1 MDDPKSVC
9 GLGVFVNDELIPNEQ
24 KMDEKSQCNFVQ
36 VTEVMD
42 FYKL

>member
-1 MDDPKSVC
+1 MIPKVFYVLEFC
-9 GLGVFVNDELIPNEQ
+9 GNGELIPNEQ